1 MNENKIIVIFILIV
15 IILGGILALRIFTDK
30 PNRNLVLSK
39 ENMNNEKIFEN
50 SIEKQPTDETT
61 EVLEEGTEYA
71 ARKAKETQD
80 NMNVQK
86 EKEDIQ
92 LVVGLV
98 LFGENS
104 INELTYDGL
113 NEQLKI
119 KFGEGN
125 YKLSGPD
132 DKGNY
137 TIKMN
142 YGTYNIDKSGKVSN

>member
-1 MNENKIIVIFILIV
+1 MNENKSIVLLTIIVLV
-15 IILGGILALRIFTDK
+15 LGGILALRIFVDK
-30 PNRNLVLSK
+30 PNRNIVLSK
-39 ENMNNEKIFEN
+39 ENINNEKISEN
-50 SIEKQPTDETT
+50 SIETQPIEKQAES
-61 EVLEEGTEYA
+61 LEDGTEYA

-80 NMNVQK
+80 NMNAK
-86 EKEDIQ
+86 NEKEDIQ
-92 LVVGLV
+92 IVVSMV
-98 LFGENS
+98 MFGENS

-142 YGTYNIDKSGKVSN
+142 YGTYIIDKSGKVSN

>member
-1 MNENKIIVIFILIV
+1 MDENKTIVLLIIIVLA
-15 IILGGILALRIFTDK
+15 LGGILGFRIFADK
-30 PNRNLVLSK
+30 SSNNTIFSKNNL
-39 ENMNNEKIFEN
+39 NNEKTYNDSMSAE
-50 SIEKQPTDETT
+50 EKSKLMED
-61 EVLEEGTEYA
+61 GMEYSE
-71 ARKAKETQD
+71 RKTKESQD
-80 NMNVQK
+80 NMNAQK

-92 LVVGLV
+92 IVVSMV
-98 LFGENS
+98 MFGENS

>member
-1 MNENKIIVIFILIV
+1 MKINYIW
-15 IILGGILALRIFTDK
+15 
-30 PNRNLVLSK
+30 
-39 ENMNNEKIFEN
+39 NEKTYNDSMSAEEK
-50 SIEKQPTDETT
+50 SKLIED
-61 EVLEEGTEYA
+61 GTEYA

-80 NMNVQK
+80 NMNAQN

-92 LVVGLV
+92 IVVSMV
-98 LFGENS
+98 MFGENS

-142 YGTYNIDKSGKVSN
+142 YGKYNIDIQLEKNKS